1 MNLLGEIF
9 IGFIVLYVFM
19 IFLVIVGNFF
29 VIVVF
34 IRGKRLRMDLCYFF
48 INLVIVD
55 LLMGLFCMFFIFV
68 DVIYNMWIFFEFV
81 CFIVLFI

>member
-55 LLMGLFCMFFIFV
+55 LFMGLFCMFFIFV